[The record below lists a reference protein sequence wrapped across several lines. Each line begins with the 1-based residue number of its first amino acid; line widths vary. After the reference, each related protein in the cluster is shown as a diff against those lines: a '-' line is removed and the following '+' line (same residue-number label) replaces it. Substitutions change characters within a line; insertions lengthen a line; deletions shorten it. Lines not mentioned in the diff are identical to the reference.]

1 MQGNENTSMWSP
13 LAFKFKSCMWR
24 TCNEGSFLIFWGS
37 TPTHF
42 LSRVR
47 VVVCNA
53 IGLLRSW
60 ELQED
65 INWALQRE
73 ANVMFNLI
81 AGFRHQIC
89 FVDEILTPKDNCTVA
104 TVRLARTSHSLM
116 KS

>member
-1 MQGNENTSMWSP
+1 LP
-13 LAFKFKSCMWR
+13 
-24 TCNEGSFLIFWGS
+24 
-37 TPTHF
+37 
-42 LSRVR
+42 RVR